1 MQGWLLTA
9 TVYINDTYDAH
20 PIQNNNNNIH
30 AKVEGNYMLKSGT
43 ATMLKRSR
51 SYSSPKTCF
60 NYQNGRK
67 VCFNIYLINMFQ
79 NWTWTGRVV
88 ALTSSS
94 HFMAALRESIAWA
107 VFGTS
112 CAGVQILRDT
122 FLPEH
127 VTKVSSLLTNCPATN
142 ANR

>member
-1 MQGWLLTA
+1 
-9 TVYINDTYDAH
+9 
-20 PIQNNNNNIH
+20 
-30 AKVEGNYMLKSGT
+30 MLKSGT
-43 ATMLKRSR
+43 ATTLKRSR

-60 NYQNGRK
+60 KNQKGRRA
-67 VCFNIYLINMFQ
+67 CFNIYLTNMFQ
-79 NWTWTGRVV
+79 NLIWTGWII

-94 HFMAALRESIAWA
+94 HFMAALRLSIAWA
-107 VFGTS
+107 VFGKS

-142 ANR
+142 ANK